1 MKKTM
6 LLCLLAVLTL
16 TACNN
21 KNIHE
26 LVKQVAEAPV
36 DTTGFAKKEVL
47 VSDYCSAMLDCFAD
61 VTYTQTVADEQPRV
75 VLMGPEEVLEN
86 MKVKV
91 RDGELLVETDRR
103 YRMPEGVV
111 AVVHL
116 YSPFVNSF
124 MLNGGKCLRLGK
136 VEISS
141 PLCLELNGVGAL
153 TADSILC
160 PETTLTLNGSGSAD
174 LRGLSLERLSVVLN
188 GIGHIYLQGQ
198 SGNVTL
204 EKNGTGVIYD
214 EHLKRL

>member
-6 LLCLLAVLTL
+6 LLALLAVFML

-36 DTTGFAKKEVL
+36 DTAGFEKKELL
-47 VSDYCSAMLDCFAD
+47 VSDYCTAMLDCFAD
-61 VTYTQTVADEQPRV
+61 VTYTQTADGEQPRV
-75 VLMGPEEVLEN
+75 VLMAPKEVLEN
-86 MKVKV
+86 MKVEV

-111 AVVHL
+111 AVVEL

-124 MLNGGKCLRLGK
+124 MLNGGKCLRLGE
-136 VEISS
+136 VEIST

-153 TADSILC
+153 TADSIVC

-174 LRGLSLERLSVVLN
+174 LRGLSLERLSVMLN
-188 GIGHIYLQGQ
+188 GIGHIYLQGE

-204 EKNGTGVIYD
+204 EKNGMGMID
-214 EHLKRL
+214 DSGLKRL

>member
-36 DTTGFAKKEVL
+36 DTAGFAKKELL

-61 VTYTQTVADEQPRV
+61 VTYTQTAADEPARV
-75 VLMGPEEVLEN
+75 VLMAPKEVLEN
-86 MKVKV
+86 MTVKV

-103 YRMPEGVV
+103 YRMPEGMV
-111 AVVHL
+111 AVVQL

-124 MLNGGKCLRLGK
+124 TLNGGKCLRLGRI
-136 VEISS
+136 EISS

-153 TADSILC
+153 TADSVLC

-174 LRGLSLERLSVVLN
+174 LKGLELERLRVALN
-188 GIGHIYLQGQ
+188 GIGHVYLQGQ
-198 SGNVTL
+198 SANVTL

-214 EHLKRL
+214 ELLKRL